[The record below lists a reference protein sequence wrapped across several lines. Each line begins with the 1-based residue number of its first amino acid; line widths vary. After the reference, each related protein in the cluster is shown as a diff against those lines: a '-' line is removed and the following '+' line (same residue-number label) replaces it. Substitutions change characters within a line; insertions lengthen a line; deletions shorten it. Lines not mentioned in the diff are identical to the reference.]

1 MAEKENPNKEFIDWV
16 DREMWRL
23 HIKTDW
29 ELARRG
35 GFNSGSLTNVR
46 KGRSLGLGLVV
57 AIAKGLKA
65 DPVVALKKAGLL
77 PEDVT
82 EDEIISRVANVMRA
96 WSEAE
101 RRDWAQRTFERDA
114 ALEQERKERP
124 PKVRGHTSA
133 SDRQRALP
141 GLG

>member
-1 MAEKENPNKEFIDWV
+1 MSEKENPNKAFIDWV
-16 DREMWRL
+16 DVEMWRL

-46 KGRSLGLGLVV
+46 KGRSLGLDLVV

-77 PEDVT
+77 PEETT
-82 EDEIISRVANVMRA
+82 EDEIISRVATVMRA
-96 WSEAE
+96 WSESE
-101 RRDWAQRTFERDA
+101 RRDWAQRILDHDA
-114 ALEQERKERP
+114 AREQELKERP
-124 PKVRGHTSA
+124 PKARGRTSGVGK
-133 SDRQRALP
+133 QTALP